1 MRAPRPDTGGTEPG
15 LKPRGRGRDQALS
28 SRRFR
33 HVVHGIL
40 TKGPFTDPRPTQGHR
55 HSKARRGPVSSL
67 SAVFPH
73 TPVAS
78 RPTKRPVLTTPETVT
93 ITVGTQRRQRQ
104 VGWNGP
110 EGEKLIANKDQ
121 SEPEV
126 GQHHVGT
133 ERGLD

>member
-1 MRAPRPDTGGTEPG
+1 MFLDLNWVKQLTLKNMGLNYMDPLTQTRAG
-15 LKPRGRGRDQALS
+15 
-28 SRRFR
+28 
-33 HVVHGIL
+33 
-40 TKGPFTDPRPTQGHR
+40 PRPTQGHR

-93 ITVGTQRRQRQ
+93 VTVGTPRRQRQ
-104 VGWNGP
+104 GGRNGP

-126 GQHHVGT
+126 GQHHMGT